1 MLARRAPVGAKPLPA
16 PTPRAAVPDRPPAAA
31 DFSPPA
37 ARRPGS
43 CQLPPALTQ
52 AQPPSI
58 RSQSSGPQRATLS
71 PDFPCGSRD
80 TISRQSTRHPQKR
93 RHPHDSALPVPP
105 IARSSDV
112 AFALGPIT
120 KRAPVPTQAPS
131 TASRRPLFLLLP
143 IEPALDLATTL
154 PPRSKP
160 SHRPRDAP
168 LQCQASVPLAAG
180 PPTAARPPRLPT
192 PRTLNRPKRPP

>member
-1 MLARRAPVGAKPLPA
+1 MLARRAPVGAKPFPA
-16 PTPRAAVPDRPPAAA
+16 PTPRAAAPDRPPAAA

-43 CQLPPALTQ
+43 CQLPPAPTQ

-58 RSQSSGPQRATLS
+58 RSQSSSAQRATVS
-71 PDFPCGSRD
+71 SDFPCGSRD
-80 TISRQSTRHPQKR
+80 TISRQSTRHP
-93 RHPHDSALPVPP
+93 HDLAHPVPP
-105 IARSSDV
+105 IACSSDV
-112 AFALGPIT
+112 AFALGLIT
-120 KRAPVPTQAPS
+120 KRAQVPTQALSPS
-131 TASRRPLFLLLP
+131 TASRRPLPLLP

-154 PPRSKP
+154 PPRPPS